1 MTLYELLDEISKYAI
16 TRQLIEYSASGT
28 SIMEIDKAEGYPLL
42 FSAPT
47 GNHRVSQNT
56 TTFTITLYYIDRL
69 LDDNTNNIT
78 LFSNSINALKDLV
91 IGVASLDGVTDV
103 SEDFDIANF
112 TETEKLNDKVA
123 GAYTTIQV
131 TTLNDYT
138 CPVEE

>member
-1 MTLYELLDEISKYAI
+1 MTLYDLIDKISEYAVG
-16 TRQLIEYSASGT
+16 RQLIEYSAGGT
-28 SIMEIDKAEGYPLL
+28 SIMEIDRAEGYPLL
-42 FSAPT
+42 FVAPT

-69 LDDNTNNIT
+69 LDDSTNNVT

-91 IGVASLDGVTDV
+91 LGIATLDGVTDV

-138 CPVEE
+138 CPIE

>member
-1 MTLYELLDEISKYAI
+1 MTLYDLIDKISEYAVG
-16 TRQLIEYSASGT
+16 RQLIEYSAGGT
-28 SIMEIDKAEGYPLL
+28 SIMEIDRAEGYPLL
-42 FSAPT
+42 FVAPT

-69 LDDNTNNIT
+69 LDDSTNNVT

-91 IGVASLDGVTDV
+91 LGIATLDGVTDV
-103 SEDFDIANF
+103 SEEFDIANF
-112 TETEKLNDKVA
+112 TETERLNDKVA

-138 CPVEE
+138 CPIE

>member
-1 MTLYELLDEISKYAI
+1 MTLYDLIDKISEYAVG
-16 TRQLIEYSASGT
+16 RQLIEYSAGGT
-28 SIMEIDKAEGYPLL
+28 SIMEIDRAEGYPLL
-42 FSAPT
+42 FVAPT

-69 LDDNTNNIT
+69 LDDSTNNVT

-91 IGVASLDGVTDV
+91 LGIATLDGVTDV

-112 TETEKLNDKVA
+112 TETERLNDKVA

-131 TTLNDYT
+131 TTLNDYI
-138 CPVEE
+138 CPIE